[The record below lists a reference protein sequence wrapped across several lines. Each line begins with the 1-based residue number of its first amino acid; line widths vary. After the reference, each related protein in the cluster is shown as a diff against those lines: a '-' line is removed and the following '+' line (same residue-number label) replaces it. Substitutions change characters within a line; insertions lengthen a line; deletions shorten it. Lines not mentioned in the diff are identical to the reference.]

1 VLLWLHGGG
10 FIGGSV
16 ADIDHVCSRLA
27 RLTGF
32 VVLSLEY
39 RVAPEHAY
47 PAALLDTAD
56 AVHWLAARSGALGGD
71 GRVAAGGQSAGAAL
85 VAGACLLDR
94 DQCAATVSYQVL
106 CYPVLDFGQ
115 DTESVRQFDGV
126 FHSVK
131 PGWARDQ
138 YLAGQPVTP
147 YAAPL
152 RAASLA
158 GLPPALVIG
167 AGRDPLRD
175 DARAYA
181 ARLDATGVDVTHVEY
196 AGTMHA
202 FLNFCG
208 VLSAGDHA
216 IELIAAAL
224 TQRFRPQ

>member
-1 VLLWLHGGG
+1 M
-10 FIGGSV
+10 
-16 ADIDHVCSRLA
+16 
-27 RLTGF
+27 
-32 VVLSLEY
+32 
-39 RVAPEHAY
+39 
-47 PAALLDTAD
+47 
-56 AVHWLAARSGALGGD
+56 
-71 GRVAAGGQSAGAAL
+71 
-85 VAGACLLDR
+85 
-94 DQCAATVSYQVL
+94 L

-115 DTESVRQFDGV
+115 QTESARQFDGV
-126 FHSVK
+126 FHSIK
-131 PGWARDQ
+131 PGWSRDQ

-181 ARLDATGVDVTHVEY
+181 ARLDASGADVTHVEY

-208 VLSAGDHA
+208 PLPAGDHA

-224 TQRFRPQ
+224 TDRFPPQQ